1 MEYEKDKE
9 YGLQIFCVFFQ
20 NYNVEE
26 SMKTLEQ
33 IAELGKTK
41 ILRADSLDSLYT
53 VFNNISD
60 KIQKTFVLKS
70 EIKKE

>member
-33 IAELGKTK
+33 IVELGRTK
-41 ILRADSLDSLYT
+41 MLRADSLDSLYR

-60 KIQKTFVLKS
+60 TIQKTFVLK
-70 EIKKE
+70 K

>member
-20 NYNVEE
+20 NFFFYNAEE

-33 IAELGKTK
+33 IAELGRTK
-41 ILRADSLDSLYT
+41 MLRADSLDSLYR

-60 KIQKTFVLKS
+60 TIQKTFVLK
-70 EIKKE
+70 K